1 MQNKSWIIK
10 VFLLTFIICLLISG
24 LSNVIANNAN
34 IIVLL
39 IIIHIYGMILIIK
52 SNFCMVYHI
61 GRIVTVII
69 IFIGIIFDIIGT
81 AVLTANEAT
90 FHAKASN
97 KIRGSKESIKL
108 IKNASNIANFCNDII
123 GDICGIVSGSMG
135 AMIAF
140 TLSTKLNINPTLMA
154 LIISSIISSIMVGG
168 KAIGKNIAIKKSD
181 KIIFAVGKIL
191 NKTKSD

>member
-1 MQNKSWIIK
+1 MQNKSWVIK
-10 VFLLTFIICLLISG
+10 VFIFTFLICMLISG
-24 LSNVIANNAN
+24 ISNSIASNAN

-39 IIIHIYGMILIIK
+39 II
-52 SNFCMVYHI
+52 
-61 GRIVTVII
+61 TAII

-81 AVLTANEAT
+81 SVLTADEAT

-123 GDICGIVSGSMG
+123 GDICGIISGSMG
-135 AMIAF
+135 AMIAIY
-140 TLSTKLNINPTLMA
+140 LANKLNINPTITV
-154 LIISSIISSIMVGG
+154 LIVSSVISSIMVGG

-181 KIIFAVGKIL
+181 KIIFRVGKIL
-191 NKTKSD
+191 NKTKGSK

>member
-39 IIIHIYGMILIIK
+39 II
-52 SNFCMVYHI
+52 
-61 GRIVTVII
+61 TVII

-90 FHAKASN
+90 FHAQASN

>member
-10 VFLLTFIICLLISG
+10 VFILTFFICMIISG
-24 LSNVIANNAN
+24 LSNLIASNAN
-34 IIVLL
+34 IIILL
-39 IIIHIYGMILIIK
+39 
-52 SNFCMVYHI
+52 
-61 GRIVTVII
+61 VITI
-69 IFIGIIFDIIGT
+69 CIMFIGIIFDIIGT
-81 AVLTANEAT
+81 AVLTADEAT

-97 KIRGSKESIKL
+97 KISGSKESIKL

-135 AMIAF
+135 AMIAIIIANKF
-140 TLSTKLNINPTLMA
+140 NFNPTIVA
-154 LIISSIISSIMVGG
+154 LIVASIISSLMVGG

-191 NKTKSD
+191 NKTKK